1 MKIRVT
7 VFLSLVLCLGQHSAA
22 AQTAPASDGR
32 TFDNLYLLQNRETAR
47 VSSYD
52 KSGGNMDWVVVPPGK
67 TVTLAEIPGAGV
79 IRRFY
84 LSPFALDRMRYR
96 KLILRMYWD
105 GRTEPC
111 VEVPIGDLFGVGIG
125 ALRYFH
131 SSVVD
136 VNFGFRS
143 WDFDGMVSYFPMP
156 FAKGARITLENDG
169 DVGNFRI
176 WYQFDYEQYPA
187 GGLPSNAGRFHA
199 QWNRVAKTPVK
210 PEEKHKNNTLANAK
224 DPNTEPQNNYVILD
238 TTGQGSYV
246 GHFLTIDNIAG
257 GWYGEGDDMIF
268 VDDGWKWPPRYA
280 GTGTE
285 ETINGGCC
293 PNAEYSGLNTGYYLI
308 ENRNGPFGGK
318 NQMYR
323 FMINDPIRFQKS
335 IRVTL
340 EHGHNNNFENDYTT
354 TAFWYQKDPH
364 KSFPRMP
371 EAKERLPQ
379 WPEGVAEAL
388 EKEATL
394 RQEISDGDGNG
405 DVKPDA
411 KDRAEL
417 FALEDARNK
426 EFREFRY
433 QDFLRDV
440 AKLEEIVNKYKTKS
454 SQ

>member
-1 MKIRVT
+1 
-7 VFLSLVLCLGQHSAA
+7 
-22 AQTAPASDGR
+22 
-32 TFDNLYLLQNRETAR
+32 
-47 VSSYD
+47 
-52 KSGGNMDWVVVPPGK
+52 
-67 TVTLAEIPGAGV
+67 
-79 IRRFY
+79 
-84 LSPFALDRMRYR
+84 
-96 KLILRMYWD
+96 
-105 GRTEPC
+105 
-111 VEVPIGDLFGVGIG
+111 
-125 ALRYFH
+125 
-131 SSVVD
+131 
-136 VNFGFRS
+136 
-143 WDFDGMVSYFPMP
+143 
-156 FAKGARITLENDG
+156 
-169 DVGNFRI
+169 
-176 WYQFDYEQYPA
+176 
-187 GGLPSNAGRFHA
+187 
-199 QWNRVAKTPVK
+199 
-210 PEEKHKNNTLANAK
+210 
-224 DPNTEPQNNYVILD
+224 
-238 TTGQGSYV
+238 
-246 GHFLTIDNIAG
+246 
-257 GWYGEGDDMIF
+257 MIF

-285 ETINGGCC
+285 ETLNGGCC
-293 PNAEYSGLNTGYYLI
+293 PNVEYSGLNTGYYLI